1 MRSLLRGLLRLL
13 MRIVV
18 GLVALAGLGL
28 AAAAG
33 AAFLL
38 YQVIV
43 RDLPDFE
50 SLDEYHPPLASE
62 VYARDGTPIGE
73 FFEERRRLVRLD
85 EIPRHVILAFV
96 AGEDDSFFQHSGVD
110 IRSIARAAW
119 VNFTAGE
126 IEQGASTITQQLVKS
141 MLLTPERSYDRKL
154 KEMFLARRLEQRFDK
169 DEILSLYLN
178 QIYFGSGAYGIG
190 EAARTYFGKPV
201 GALTIG
207 EGALLAGLPK
217 APSRFSPNVNPE
229 RAEER
234 RRYVLGRMREL
245 GHIDEA
251 AWRDA
256 VEHPPAVTGP
266 PGRADAASA
275 AWFTEEVRR
284 TLFERLGGDSVL
296 HGGLRIETSLDL
308 PLQRVAEQALRA
320 GLVALDRRQGWK
332 GPLRHTTD
340 LAGEAARL
348 GRENRLDPAG
358 AAPLAPGRTLLGV
371 VTDVDDGA
379 GRARVALASGVTGQV
394 ALEDVAWARRRDFER
409 VSVPRTKISQV
420 FTKGDVARFAPKPP
434 DPPAAGAEGGEA
446 AAARPAAPAGEP
458 LRLVLAQTPEVEGA
472 LVALDVDGEEVIAL
486 VGGYDYARSQF
497 DRAVQAQ
504 RQPGSAFKPFIYAAA
519 IQHGYTAVTTVYDTQ
534 VVYTDPTTGE
544 VWKPANYDHRFRGPI
559 PMREALA
566 RSLNNAAVRILL
578 DVGIRPVIDIVR
590 RCGIRS
596 PIAPYPSL
604 ALGTSPVTL
613 LELTS
618 AYGVFA
624 AGGQRVEPVFIR
636 RVLDRDGQVLLENV
650 QLRSPQPGEAAAEPG
665 AQASAPRAEREQRHA
680 AASDPG
686 ARQPFA
692 EPAPEAAASG
702 LALDP
707 PHAFLVADLLRAPIE
722 HPGGTSVKARA
733 LGRPA
738 AGKTGTT
745 NDQGD
750 AWFVGFTPDVVAGVW
765 VGFDVRQVLGAKET
779 GGRAALPIWV
789 EFMKA
794 AHEGRPVRDF
804 PVPEGVSYARIDP
817 STGKLAGEQGGGNF
831 QAFLSGNEPT
841 ETAGSAEEAE
851 QSRRMLRMDF

>member
-1 MRSLLRGLLRLL
+1 MRRLLRSLLRVL

-38 YQVIV
+38 YQAIV
-43 RDLPDFE
+43 RDLPDLQR
-50 SLDEYHPPLASE
+50 LDDYRPPLAST
-62 VYARDGTPIGE
+62 VYARDGRPIGE
-73 FFEERRRLVRLD
+73 FFDERRRLVRLD

-110 IRSIARAAW
+110 IRSIVRAAW
-119 VNFTAGE
+119 VNFTRGD

-154 KEMFLARRLEQRFDK
+154 KEMILARRIEQHLDK

-178 QIYFGSGAYGIG
+178 QIYFGSGAWGIG
-190 EAARTYFGKPV
+190 EAARTYFGKTV
-201 GALTIG
+201 GELTVG

-217 APSRFSPNVNPE
+217 APSRFSPNVNPG

-245 GHIDEA
+245 GHLDEA

-256 VEHPPAVTGP
+256 VEHPPAITGP
-266 PGRADAASA
+266 PGRQDAATA
-275 AWFTEEVRR
+275 AWFNEEVRR
-284 TLFERLGGDSVL
+284 TLFERLGGDTVL
-296 HGGLRIETSLDL
+296 REGLRVETTLDL
-308 PLQRVAEQALRA
+308 PLQGAAERALRS
-320 GLVALDRRQGWK
+320 GLVALDEREGWK
-332 GPLRHTTD
+332 GPLRHASD
-340 LAGEAARL
+340 VAGEAARL
-348 GRENRLDPAG
+348 GRENRLEAAG
-358 AAPLAPGRTLLGV
+358 AAALAPGAALLGV
-371 VTDVDDGA
+371 VTQVDDGA
-379 GRARVALASGVTGQV
+379 GRARVALAPGVVGEV
-394 ALEDVAWARRRDFER
+394 ALDDVKWARRRNFER
-409 VSVPRTKISQV
+409 ESVPRTKISQV
-420 FTKGDVARFAPKPP
+420 FAVGDVARFQRRLA
-434 DPPAAGAEGGEA
+434 DPPAADAKPA
-446 AAARPAAPAGEP
+446 DSAAPAKPGAGGP
-458 LRLVLAQTPEVEGA
+458 LRLALDQTPDVEGA
-472 LVALDVDGEEVIAL
+472 LFALDVDGREVVAL

-497 DRAVQAQ
+497 DRAVQAR

-519 IQHGYTAVTTVYDTQ
+519 IQRGYTAVTTVYDTQ

-544 VWKPANYDHRFRGPI
+544 VWKPANYDHKFRGPI

-578 DVGIRPVIDIVR
+578 DVGIPPVIDIVR

-613 LELTS
+613 LELTN
-618 AYGVFA
+618 AYTVFA
-624 AGGQRVEPVFIR
+624 SGGQRVDPVFIR
-636 RVLDRDGQVLLENV
+636 RVVGRDGKVLLENV
-650 QLRSPQPGEAAAEPG
+650 RLVSPPAAGPEHGG
-665 AQASAPRAEREQRHA
+665 AVKSA
-680 AASDPG
+680 

-692 EPAPEAAASG
+692 EPDPAAATTQT
-702 LALDP
+702 LDP
-707 PHAFLVADLLRAPIE
+707 AHAFLVADLLRAPIE

-750 AWFVGFTPDVVAGVW
+750 AWFVGFTPDFAAGVW

-779 GGRAALPIWV
+779 GGRAALPIWI

-831 QAFLSGNEPT
+831 QAFLSGSEPT
-841 ETAGSAEEAE
+841 ETTGNAAEAE
-851 QSRRMLRMDF
+851 QSRRMQRMDF

>member
-1 MRSLLRGLLRLL
+1 MLRSFLRSLGAFSLRAV

-18 GLVALAGLGL
+18 LVVALAGLGL
-28 AAAAG
+28 AAAGG

-38 YQVIV
+38 YRTLI
-43 RDLPDFE
+43 RDLPDLE
-50 SLDEYHPPLASE
+50 RLDDYHPPLASS
-62 VYARDGTPIGE
+62 VYDRSGRPIGE
-73 FFEERRRLVRLD
+73 FFEERRRLVTLD
-85 EIPRHVILAFV
+85 ELPRHVILAFV
-96 AGEDDSFFQHSGVD
+96 AGEDDSFFQHSGID
-110 IRSIARAAW
+110 IRSIARAAY
-119 VNFTAGE
+119 VNFTAGD

-154 KEMFLARRLEQRFDK
+154 KEMLLARRIEQHLDK

-178 QIYFGSGAYGIG
+178 QIYFGSGAWGIG
-190 EAARTYFGKPV
+190 EAARTYFGKTV
-201 GALTIG
+201 GELSVG

-234 RRYVLGRMREL
+234 RRYVLGRMLEL

-251 AWRDA
+251 TWRDA
-256 VEHPPAVTGP
+256 LAHPPAITGP
-266 PGRADAASA
+266 PGRADAATA

-284 TLFERLGGDSVL
+284 TLFDALGGDTVL
-296 HGGLRIETSLDL
+296 RGGLRIETTLDL
-308 PLQRVAEQALRA
+308 ALQAVAERALRT
-320 GLVALDRRQGWK
+320 GLGELDHRQGWK
-332 GPLRHTTD
+332 GPLRRVAD
-340 LAGEAARL
+340 APGEAARL
-348 GRENRLDPAG
+348 GAENEI
-358 AAPLAPGRTLLGV
+358 APGTPPAAIAAGRAFLGV

-379 GRARVALASGVTGQV
+379 GRARVALAPGVVGEV
-394 ALEDVAWARRRDFER
+394 ALDDAKWARKRNFES

-420 FTKGDVARFAPKPP
+420 FAVGDVTRFRRATPKPP
-434 DPPAAGAEGGEA
+434 PEAEAQEADGAAPAPPAADDGV
-446 AAARPAAPAGEP
+446 
-458 LRLVLAQTPEVEGA
+458 LRLSLDQTPEVEGA
-472 LVALDVDGEEVIAL
+472 LLALDVDREEILAL

-497 DRAVQAQ
+497 DRAVQAR

-519 IQHGYTAVTTVYDTQ
+519 IQRGYTAVTTVYDSQ

-544 VWKPANYDHRFRGPI
+544 VWKPANYDHKFRGPL

-618 AYGVFA
+618 AYAVFA
-624 AGGQRVEPVFIR
+624 AGGEKIEPIFIR
-636 RVLDRDGQVLLENV
+636 RVLDRDGQVVAENLPLL
-650 QLRSPQPGEAAAEPG
+650 SPPAEGEPPPEPEPVTAEG
-665 AQASAPRAEREQRHA
+665 HVI
-680 AASDPG
+680 
-686 ARQPFA
+686 
-692 EPAPEAAASG
+692 
-702 LALDP
+702 DP

-750 AWFVGFTPDVVAGVW
+750 AWFVGFTPDVAAGVW

-794 AHEGRPVRDF
+794 AHEGREIRDF

-817 STGKLAGEQGGGNF
+817 ATGKLAGKEGGDF
-831 QAFLSGNEPT
+831 QAFLSGSEPT
-841 ETAGSAEEAE
+841 EGAGSAAEAE